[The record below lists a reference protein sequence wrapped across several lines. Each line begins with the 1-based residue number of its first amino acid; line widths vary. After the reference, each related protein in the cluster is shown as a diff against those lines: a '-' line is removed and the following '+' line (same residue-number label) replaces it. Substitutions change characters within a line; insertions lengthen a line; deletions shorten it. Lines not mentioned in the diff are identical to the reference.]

1 MFSDFLARTYYGN
14 TVLQWLIALAIIVA
28 SVLVAKA
35 AYWSFGNLARRLT
48 RRTKTRLDNIL
59 VDTIEEPV
67 VMALAVLGFWY
78 GLGTLTLPEGLAS
91 WIDKVLQV
99 VIVLSIGW
107 LVARLL
113 DALMREYV
121 APLAA
126 KSGTDLDDQLMP
138 ILRKGT
144 KLVVWAM
151 TIIIALNNAG
161 YDVAALLAGLGIG
174 GLALAMAAKDT
185 VSNVFGGFTIFTDQP
200 FVLNERVRVAGFDG
214 MIREIGVRSTRLETL
229 DGTIVTIPNS
239 RFADT
244 PVENVS
250 REPSRKVLVKL
261 GLIYDTTPDQMERAM
276 GILKEIAAA
285 NPGLEEKV
293 IVGFT
298 EFGDFSMNLLF
309 IYYIKKEADIVGAQ
323 TEVNMEILRRFNEA
337 GLEFAFPT
345 QTLYTKSA

>member
-1 MFSDFLARTYYGN
+1 MFSEILARTYYGN

-35 AYWSFGNLARRLT
+35 VYWVFGNVVRRLT
-48 RRTKTRLDNIL
+48 QRTKTRLDNIL

-67 VMALAVLGFWY
+67 VMALAVFGIWY
-78 GLGTLTLPEGLAS
+78 GLGTLTLPEGPGS

-107 LVARLL
+107 LVVRLL
-113 DALMREYV
+113 DALVREYV
-121 APLAA
+121 APLAS

-200 FVLNERVRVAGFDG
+200 FVLNERVRVSGYDG

-229 DGTIVTIPNS
+229 DGTIVTMPNS
-239 RFADT
+239 RFSDT

-261 GLIYDTTPDQMERAM
+261 GLTYDTTPDQMERAI
-276 GILKEIAAA
+276 GILKEIVAA
-285 NPGLEEKV
+285 NSGLEEKV
-293 IVGFT
+293 IAGFT

-323 TEVNMEILRRFNEA
+323 TEVNMEILRRFTQA